1 MLVYHLIQG
10 HLESPTKSPSFTD
23 VTYSYRYDPRAF
35 SGNLPASWPAF
46 GATYLYLVVKLVC

>member
-1 MLVYHLIQG
+1 MLIYHLI

-23 VTYSYRYDPRAF
+23 VTYSYQYDPRAF

-46 GATYLYLVVKLVC
+46 GATYLYLVVMLVC